1 MAYAFK
7 CDFNLDKCI
16 KALGLEDKGRIQQ
29 TVNETFLKGVE
40 PYTPFETGL
49 LKDSARLHSDLRFG
63 KIIWNAENK
72 ARRLYYGEEEW
83 NWSNGGVQEGG
94 LRGPYWAERYMQ
106 NGGREEIEKA
116 VRKKVR
122 EL

>member
-1 MAYAFK
+1 MAYDFK
-7 CDFNLDKCI
+7 CDFNLDDCI
-16 KALGLEDKGRIQQ
+16 KALGLEEKGRVQQ
-29 TVNETFLKGVE
+29 AVNEAFLTGVD
-40 PYTPFETGL
+40 PYVPFETGL

-116 VRKKVR
+116 ARKAVNK
-122 EL
+122 